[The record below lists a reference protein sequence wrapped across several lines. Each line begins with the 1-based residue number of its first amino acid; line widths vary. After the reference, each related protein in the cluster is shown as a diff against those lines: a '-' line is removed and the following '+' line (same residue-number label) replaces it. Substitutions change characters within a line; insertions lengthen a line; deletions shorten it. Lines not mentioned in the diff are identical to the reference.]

1 MKTATIPALR
11 VTPDLRQAAQ
21 DVLREG
27 ETLSSFVEESLRTQI
42 ERRRFQQEF
51 IARGI
56 AAGAQARAS
65 GDYRSKAQVMRSLKA
80 ILDRKRRGK

>member
-27 ETLSSFVEESLRTQI
+27 ETLSSFVEESLRAQI
-42 ERRRFQQEF
+42 EKRRFQQEF

-56 AAGAQARAS
+56 EAGRQAQAT
-65 GDYRSKAQVMRSLKA
+65 GDYRSKEEIMKSLKG
-80 ILDRKRRGK
+80 ILARRRRGR

>member
-21 DVLREG
+21 NVLREG
-27 ETLSSFVEESLRTQI
+27 ETLSSFVEESLRAQI

-56 AAGAQARAS
+56 AAGHQAKAS
-65 GDYRSKAQVMRSLKA
+65 GDYRSKEEVMKSLKG